1 MDIRKII
8 TGLTLSLL
16 LGSGVA
22 VAADF
27 DKGINAYDSGDYKT
41 ALAEWT
47 PLAEQGGSDAQYNL
61 GVMYDFGDGVPENDK
76 TAVKWYTLAAKQGH
90 ARAQTNL
97 GLCTIMAANEVTGV
111 EMLLQNY

>member
-16 LGSGVA
+16 LGNGVA
-22 VAADF
+22 VAAVF

-47 PLAEQGGSDAQYNL
+47 PLAEQGDAEVQYYL
-61 GVMYDFGDGVPENDK
+61 GYMQ
-76 TAVKWYTLAAKQGH
+76 TMAKVCQ
-90 ARAQTNL
+90 R
-97 GLCTIMAANEVTGV
+97 TIRP
-111 EMLLQNY
+111 Q

>member
-16 LGSGVA
+16 LGNGVA

-47 PLAEQGGSDAQYNL
+47 PLAEQGHADAQYSL
-61 GVMYDFGDGVPENDK
+61 GVMYENGEGSPENAK
-76 TAVKWYTLAAKQGH
+76 TALKWY
-90 ARAQTNL
+90 
-97 GLCTIMAANEVTGV
+97 I
-111 EMLLQNY
+111 